1 MNTAQNVFKIIFDL
15 IGTFNYFTYLSVR
28 FKDSYMKAVIFAR
41 VSSTNDRQSTER
53 QVVDL
58 RNYAEKNDF
67 QVVRVFE
74 EKISG
79 GKRNEEREILLEC
92 IDYCVVNKVDTLLTS
107 ELSRIGRNTL
117 QVLKTLDALHSNGIN
132 VYIQNLGLNTLT
144 KDLEINPMAS
154 IITTV
159 LSEMYSIERKNIQ
172 YRLNSGRENY
182 IAKGGR
188 LGRNVGS
195 TKSKDVKKEE
205 YKEALALLRKGYAI
219 RKVAKITDYSVST
232 VQRLK
237 KEFAL

>member
-1 MNTAQNVFKIIFDL
+1 
-15 IGTFNYFTYLSVR
+15 
-28 FKDSYMKAVIFAR
+28 MKSVIFAR

-58 RNYAEKNDF
+58 KNYAEKNDF
-67 QVVRVFE
+67 QVVNVFE

-92 IDYCVVNKVDTLLTS
+92 VDYCIDNKIDTLLTS

-144 KDLEINPMAS
+144 KDKEINPMAS

-172 YRLNSGRENY
+172 YRLNSGRANY
-182 IAKGGR
+182 IAKGGK

-195 TKSKDVKKEE
+195 TKSSEDKREE
-205 YKEALALLRKGYAI
+205 YKEALTLLRKGYAI
-219 RKVAKITDYSVST
+219 RNVAKITGDSVST

>member
-1 MNTAQNVFKIIFDL
+1 
-15 IGTFNYFTYLSVR
+15 
-28 FKDSYMKAVIFAR
+28 MKSVIFAR

-58 RNYAEKNDF
+58 TSYANKNDF
-67 QVVRVFE
+67 QVVKIFE

-92 IDYCVVNKVDTLLTS
+92 DDYCIDNKIDTLLTS

-117 QVLKTLDALHSNGIN
+117 QVLKTLDALHSSGIN

-144 KDLEINPMAS
+144 KEKEINPMAS

-172 YRLNSGRENY
+172 YRLNSGRANF
-182 IAKGGR
+182 IAKGGK

-195 TKSKDVKKEE
+195 TKSRDDKKEE
-205 YKEALALLRKGYAI
+205 YKEALSLLRKGYAI
-219 RKVAKITDYSVST
+219 RKVAKITDNSVST

>member
-1 MNTAQNVFKIIFDL
+1 MNTACIF
-15 IGTFNYFTYLSVR
+15 S
-28 FKDSYMKAVIFAR
+28 R
-41 VSSTNDRQSTER
+41 VSSLSDRQSNER

-67 QVVRVFE
+67 QVVKVFE

-92 IDYCVVNKVDTLLTS
+92 IDYCIDNKIHSLLTS
-107 ELSRIGRNTL
+107 ELSRVGRSTL

-132 VYIQNLGLNTLT
+132 VFIQNLGLNTLNNDKT
-144 KDLEINPMAS
+144 INPMTS

-159 LSEMYSIERKNIQ
+159 MSELYSIERGNIQ
-172 YRLNSGRENY
+172 YRLNSGRANY
-182 IAKGGR
+182 ISKGGK

-195 TKSKDVKKEE
+195 TKSTEDKREE
-205 YKEALALLRKGYAI
+205 YKETLALLRKGYAI
-219 RKVAKITDYSVST
+219 RNIAKITGDSAST

-237 KEFAL
+237 KEFSL

>member
-1 MNTAQNVFKIIFDL
+1 MN
-15 IGTFNYFTYLSVR
+15 
-28 FKDSYMKAVIFAR
+28 AVIFAR
-41 VSSTNDRQSTER
+41 VSSVTDRQSTER

-58 RNYAEKNDF
+58 KNYAERNDF
-67 QVVRVFE
+67 QVVKVFE

-79 GKRNEEREILLEC
+79 SKRNEEREVLTEC
-92 IDYCVVNKVDTLLTS
+92 IDYCIGNQIDTLLTS

-117 QVLKTLDALHSNGIN
+117 QVLKTLDALHSNNIN

-172 YRLNSGRENY
+172 YRLNSGRANY
-182 IAKGGR
+182 IAKNGR
-188 LGRNVGS
+188 LGRNAGS
-195 TKSKDVKKEE
+195 VKSLDDKKDE
-205 YKEALALLRKGYAI
+205 YKETLALLKKGYAI
-219 RKVAKITDYSVST
+219 RNIAKITGDSVST

>member
-1 MNTAQNVFKIIFDL
+1 
-15 IGTFNYFTYLSVR
+15 
-28 FKDSYMKAVIFAR
+28 MKAVIFAR

-58 RNYAEKNDF
+58 KSYANKNDF
-67 QVVRVFE
+67 QVVKVFE

-92 IDYCVVNKVDTLLTS
+92 IDYCIVNKIDTLMTS

-117 QVLKTLDALHSNGIN
+117 QVLKTLDILHSNAVN
-132 VYIQNLGLNTLT
+132 VYIQNLSLNTLT

-159 LSEMYSIERKNIQ
+159 LSEMQSIERKNIQ
-172 YRLNSGRENY
+172 YRLNSGRANF
-182 IAKGGR
+182 IAKNGYSA
-188 LGRNVGS
+188 LGRKKGS
-195 TKSKDVKKEE
+195 TKSTDDKKEE
-205 YKEALALLRKGYAI
+205 YKEAIALLRKKYAI
-219 RKVAKITDYSVST
+219 RNVAKITGNSIST

-237 KEFAL
+237 KEFVL

>member
-1 MNTAQNVFKIIFDL
+1 
-15 IGTFNYFTYLSVR
+15 
-28 FKDSYMKAVIFAR
+28 MKSVIFAR

-58 RNYAEKNDF
+58 KSYANKNDF
-67 QVVRVFE
+67 QVIKVFE

-92 IDYCVVNKVDTLLTS
+92 VDYCIDNAIDTLLTS
-107 ELSRIGRNTL
+107 ELSRIGRSTL
-117 QVLKTLDALHSNGIN
+117 QVLKTLDVLHSNGIN

-144 KDLEINPMAS
+144 KDKEINPMAS

-172 YRLNSGRENY
+172 YRLNSGRANY
-182 IAKGGR
+182 IAKGGK
-188 LGRNVGS
+188 LGRNIGS
-195 TKSKDVKKEE
+195 TKTIEDKREE
-205 YKEALALLRKGYAI
+205 YKETLSLLRKGYAI
-219 RKVAKITDYSVST
+219 RNVAKITGDSVST

>member
-1 MNTAQNVFKIIFDL
+1 
-15 IGTFNYFTYLSVR
+15 
-28 FKDSYMKAVIFAR
+28 MKSVIFAR

-58 RNYAEKNDF
+58 TSYANKNDF
-67 QVVRVFE
+67 QVVKVFE

-92 IDYCVVNKVDTLLTS
+92 VDYCIDNKIDTLLTS

-144 KDLEINPMAS
+144 KDKEINPMAS

-172 YRLNSGRENY
+172 YRLNSGRANF
-182 IAKGGR
+182 IAKGGK

-195 TKSKDVKKEE
+195 TKSRDDKKEE
-205 YKEALALLRKGYAI
+205 YKETLSLLRKGYAI
-219 RKVAKITDYSVST
+219 RKVAKITENSVST

>member
-1 MNTAQNVFKIIFDL
+1 
-15 IGTFNYFTYLSVR
+15 
-28 FKDSYMKAVIFAR
+28 MKSVIFAR

-58 RNYAEKNDF
+58 TSYAEKNDF

-92 IDYCVVNKVDTLLTS
+92 VDYCIDNKIDTLLTS

-144 KDLEINPMAS
+144 KDKEINPMAS

-172 YRLNSGRENY
+172 YRLNSGRANY
-182 IAKGGR
+182 IAKGGK
-188 LGRNVGS
+188 LGRNIGS
-195 TKSKDVKKEE
+195 TKSTEEKREE
-205 YKEALALLRKGYAI
+205 YKEALTLLRKGYAI
-219 RKVAKITDYSVST
+219 RNVAKITGDSVST

-237 KEFAL
+237 KEFTL

>member
-1 MNTAQNVFKIIFDL
+1 MNTACIF
-15 IGTFNYFTYLSVR
+15 S
-28 FKDSYMKAVIFAR
+28 R
-41 VSSTNDRQSTER
+41 VSSLTDRQSNER

-58 RNYAEKNDF
+58 KNYANKNDF

-92 IDYCVVNKVDTLLTS
+92 VDYCVVNKIDTLLTS

-117 QVLKTLDALHSNGIN
+117 QVLKTLDVLHSNCIN

-144 KDLEINPMAS
+144 KDKEINPMAS

-172 YRLNSGRENY
+172 YRLNSGRANY
-182 IAKGGR
+182 VAKGGK
-188 LGRNVGS
+188 LGRNFGS
-195 TKSKDVKKEE
+195 TKSSEDKREE

-219 RKVAKITDYSVST
+219 RNIAKITGDSVST

-237 KEFAL
+237 KEFSL

>member
-1 MNTAQNVFKIIFDL
+1 
-15 IGTFNYFTYLSVR
+15 
-28 FKDSYMKAVIFAR
+28 MKAVIFAR
-41 VSSTNDRQSTER
+41 VSSVTDRQSTER

-58 RNYAEKNDF
+58 SNYAEKNDF
-67 QVVRVFE
+67 QVVNVFE

-92 IDYCVVNKVDTLLTS
+92 VDYCIDNKIDTLLTS

-144 KDLEINPMAS
+144 KDKEINPMAS

-172 YRLNSGRENY
+172 YRLNSGRANY
-182 IAKGGR
+182 IAKGGK

-195 TKSKDVKKEE
+195 TKSSEDKREE
-205 YKEALALLRKGYAI
+205 YKEALTLLRKGYAI
-219 RKVAKITDYSVST
+219 RNVAKITGDSVST

>member
-1 MNTAQNVFKIIFDL
+1 
-15 IGTFNYFTYLSVR
+15 
-28 FKDSYMKAVIFAR
+28 MKAVIFAR
-41 VSSTNDRQSTER
+41 VSSVTDRQSTER

-58 RNYAEKNDF
+58 SNYAEKNDF
-67 QVVRVFE
+67 QVVKVFE

-79 GKRNEEREILLEC
+79 AKRNEEREILLEC
-92 IDYCVVNKVDTLLTS
+92 IDYCIDNNIDTLLTS
-107 ELSRIGRNTL
+107 ELSRVGRSTL

-144 KDLEINPMAS
+144 KDKEINPMTS

-159 LSEMYSIERKNIQ
+159 MSELYSIERGNIQ
-172 YRLNSGRENY
+172 YRLNSGRANY
-182 IAKGGR
+182 ISKGGK

-195 TKSKDVKKEE
+195 TKTIEEKREE
-205 YKEALALLRKGYAI
+205 YKETLALLRKGYAI
-219 RKVAKITDYSVST
+219 RNVAKITGDSVST

>member
-1 MNTAQNVFKIIFDL
+1 
-15 IGTFNYFTYLSVR
+15 
-28 FKDSYMKAVIFAR
+28 MKAVIFAR
-41 VSSTNDRQSTER
+41 VSSTTDRQSTER

-58 RNYAEKNDF
+58 KSYANKNDF
-67 QVVRVFE
+67 QVVKVFE

-92 IDYCVVNKVDTLLTS
+92 IDYCIVNKVDTLLTS

-117 QVLKTLDALHSNGIN
+117 QVLKTLDVLHSNGIN

-144 KDLEINPMAS
+144 KDKEINPMTS

-159 LSEMYSIERKNIQ
+159 MSELYSIERGNIQ

-195 TKSKDVKKEE
+195 TKSKDIKKEE

-219 RKVAKITDYSVST
+219 RKVAKITDNSVST

>member
-1 MNTAQNVFKIIFDL
+1 
-15 IGTFNYFTYLSVR
+15 
-28 FKDSYMKAVIFAR
+28 MKAVIFAR

-58 RNYAEKNDF
+58 KSYANKNDF
-67 QVVRVFE
+67 QVVKVFE

-92 IDYCVVNKVDTLLTS
+92 IDYCIVNKIDTLMTS

-117 QVLKTLDALHSNGIN
+117 QVLKTLDILHSNAVN
-132 VYIQNLGLNTLT
+132 VYIQNLSLNTLT

-172 YRLNSGRENY
+172 YRLNSGRANF
-182 IAKGGR
+182 IAKNGYSA
-188 LGRNVGS
+188 LGRKKGS
-195 TKSKDVKKEE
+195 TKSTDDKKEE
-205 YKEALALLRKGYAI
+205 YKEAIALLRKKYAI
-219 RKVAKITDYSVST
+219 RNVAKITGNSIST

-237 KEFAL
+237 KEFVL

>member
-1 MNTAQNVFKIIFDL
+1 MNTTQNVFNIIFDL
-15 IGTFNYFTYLSVR
+15 FGTFDYFTYLSVI
-28 FKDSYMKAVIFAR
+28 FKGSYMKAVIFAR
-41 VSSTNDRQSTER
+41 VSSTTDRQSTER

-58 RNYAEKNDF
+58 KSYANKNDF
-67 QVVRVFE
+67 QVVKVFE

-92 IDYCVVNKVDTLLTS
+92 IDYCIVNKVDTLLTS

-117 QVLKTLDALHSNGIN
+117 QVLKTLDVLHSNGIN

-144 KDLEINPMAS
+144 KDKEINPMTS

-159 LSEMYSIERKNIQ
+159 MSELYSIERGNIQ

-195 TKSKDVKKEE
+195 TKSKDIKKEE

-219 RKVAKITDYSVST
+219 RKVAKITDNSVST

>member
-1 MNTAQNVFKIIFDL
+1 
-15 IGTFNYFTYLSVR
+15 
-28 FKDSYMKAVIFAR
+28 MKSVIFAR

-58 RNYAEKNDF
+58 TSYANKNDF
-67 QVVRVFE
+67 QVVKIFE

-92 IDYCVVNKVDTLLTS
+92 VDYCIDNKIDTLLTS

-117 QVLKTLDALHSNGIN
+117 QVLKTLDALHSSGIN

-144 KDLEINPMAS
+144 KEKEINPMAS

-172 YRLNSGRENY
+172 YRLNSGRANF
-182 IAKGGR
+182 IAKGGK

-195 TKSKDVKKEE
+195 TKSRDDKKEE
-205 YKEALALLRKGYAI
+205 YKEALSLLRKGYAI
-219 RKVAKITDYSVST
+219 RKVAKITDNSVST

>member
-1 MNTAQNVFKIIFDL
+1 
-15 IGTFNYFTYLSVR
+15 
-28 FKDSYMKAVIFAR
+28 MKSVIFAR

-58 RNYAEKNDF
+58 KNYAEKNDF
-67 QVVRVFE
+67 KVVNVFE

-92 IDYCVVNKVDTLLTS
+92 VDYCIDNKIDTLLTS

-144 KDLEINPMAS
+144 KDKEINPMAS

-172 YRLNSGRENY
+172 YRLNSGRANY
-182 IAKGGR
+182 IAKGGK

-195 TKSKDVKKEE
+195 TKSSEDKREE
-205 YKEALALLRKGYAI
+205 YKEALTLLRKGYAI
-219 RKVAKITDYSVST
+219 RNVAKITGDSVST

>member
-1 MNTAQNVFKIIFDL
+1 
-15 IGTFNYFTYLSVR
+15 
-28 FKDSYMKAVIFAR
+28 MKSVIFAR

-58 RNYAEKNDF
+58 MSYAEKNDF
-67 QVVRVFE
+67 QVVKVFE

-92 IDYCVVNKVDTLLTS
+92 VDYCIDSKIDTLLTS

-144 KDLEINPMAS
+144 KDKEINPMAS

-172 YRLNSGRENY
+172 YRLNSGRANY
-182 IAKGGR
+182 IAKGGK
-188 LGRNVGS
+188 LGRNIGS
-195 TKSKDVKKEE
+195 TKSTEEKREE
-205 YKEALALLRKGYAI
+205 YKETLTLLRKGYAI
-219 RKVAKITDYSVST
+219 RNVAKITGDSVST

-237 KEFAL
+237 KEFSL

>member
-1 MNTAQNVFKIIFDL
+1 
-15 IGTFNYFTYLSVR
+15 
-28 FKDSYMKAVIFAR
+28 MKSVIFAR

-58 RNYAEKNDF
+58 KNYAEKNDF
-67 QVVRVFE
+67 QVVSVFE

-92 IDYCVVNKVDTLLTS
+92 VDYCIDNKIDTLLTS

-144 KDLEINPMAS
+144 KDKEINPMAS

-172 YRLNSGRENY
+172 YRLNSGRANY
-182 IAKGGR
+182 IAKGGK

-195 TKSKDVKKEE
+195 TKSSEDKREE
-205 YKEALALLRKGYAI
+205 YKEALTLLRKGYAI
-219 RKVAKITDYSVST
+219 RNVAKITGDSVST